1 MDKNILK
8 SNERIDDLQLN
19 GMRIIQRE
27 DGFCFGIDSVL
38 LSDFAKNIRDNSM
51 VLDLGTGTGI
61 LGILL
66 TQKTKLKKIIG
77 IEVQE
82 EIADM
87 ASRSINLNKLENRFE
102 IINANIKELEG
113 RLPIESFDAIVTN
126 PPYKKMNSGK
136 VNDNEIK
143 LISRHEIKAD
153 LSDFI
158 KVSFKYLKDKG
169 TLYMVHRPE
178 RLSDIIFEMK
188 KNKIEPKRIRFVHSN
203 QESSS
208 KLVLI
213 EGVKNGKSFLK
224 IEKPLF
230 VYKKDGEYTDE
241 ILEIYNKK

>member
-77 IEVQE
+77 IEIQE

-113 RLPIESFDAIVTN
+113 RIPIESFDAIVTN

-143 LISRHEIKAD
+143 LISRHEFKAD

-203 QESSS
+203 QESPS

>member
-188 KNKIEPKRIRFVHSN
+188 KSKIEPKRIRFVHSN
-203 QESSS
+203 QESPS